1 MSDKKLNRPQEPIS
15 PYPYL
20 QKEITYSNQ
29 VDGIIISGTLTI
41 PSTESSFPAVI
52 LVSGMRLNDRDYTM
66 LGHKPFL
73 VLTDYLTRQG
83 IAVLRVA
90 KRGISKST
98 GMFGFFVTSQDLAR
112 DVQSGIDYLKIR
124 KEIDC
129 KRIGLIGH

>member
-1 MSDKKLNRPQEPIS
+1 MSDKKLNCPQEPIS

-20 QKEITYSNQ
+20 QKEIAYSNQ

-41 PSTESSFPAVI
+41 PSTESSFPTVI
-52 LVSGMRLNDRDYTM
+52 LVSGIGPNDRDYTM
-66 LGHKPFL
+66 LGHKPF
-73 VLTDYLTRQG
+73 VLADYLTRQG
-83 IAVLRVA
+83 IAMLRVA
-90 KRGISKST
+90 ERGVGKST
-98 GMFGFFVTSQDLAR
+98 GMFGSFVTSQDLAR